1 MVKTMVFVIATFL
14 LLGTQVS
21 AQCSYGMVK
30 APTVLSP
37 TQTVD
42 QFVQRFNSGDM
53 EGLQDM
59 LGEGAWYAY
68 GDSAPVSG
76 EAMLA
81 WLESEMLGGTLQVS
95 SAEMDGD
102 NVILAGMNT
111 LNGTATEFTY
121 VFNVKAGVIESW
133 QIL

>member
-1 MVKTMVFVIATFL
+1 MVRTLLLVIATFL

-21 AQCSYGMVK
+21 AQCSHGMVK
-30 APTVLSP
+30 APSVLTP

-42 QFVQRFNSGDM
+42 QFVNLFNSGDM
-53 EGLQDM
+53 DELQKM
-59 LGEGAWYAY
+59 LSEGAWYAY

-81 WLESEMLGGTLQVS
+81 WLESEMLGGTMQVS
-95 SAEMDGD
+95 STEIDG
-102 NVILAGMNT
+102 NTVILAGMNIMD
-111 LNGTATEFTY
+111 GTSSEFTY
-121 VFNVKAGVIESW
+121 VFNVKAGLIESW